1 MKRMASQAGM
11 TLMEVMIV
19 VVIVGALMLVALPAY
34 QNQLQ
39 KGRRTD
45 AMQALADVASRQES
59 FMLDR
64 QTYSLD
70 MTDLGYADDP
80 YESLEGHYTVDAAF
94 GDCGSIANCYLLT
107 AEPAT
112 GSPQEKDTQ
121 CINFTLSSTGEK
133 DATGTLGA
141 ECW

>member
-1 MKRMASQAGM
+1 VKRLSSQAGV
-11 TLMEVMIV
+11 TLMEVVIV

-39 KGRRTD
+39 KGRRAD
-45 AMQALADVASRQES
+45 AMQALSDVASRQES

-64 QTYSLD
+64 QTYTTD
-70 MTDLGYADDP
+70 MTALGYAADP
-80 YESLEGHYTVDAAF
+80 YESLEGHYTVSAAA
-94 GDCGSIANCYLLT
+94 GACGSIANCYLLT
-107 AEPAT
+107 ATPAAD
-112 GSPQEKDTQ
+112 SPQQKDTQ

-133 DATGTLGA
+133 GATGTLGA